1 MKFDTAA
8 IFLRANRFTLGKL
21 AAKRSN
27 QNKTSQSNHMAMS
40 PTKGINRTKHHP
52 EGLRV
57 AGRGTLPLLARCSDA
72 SPQPPR
78 NNVGLGL
85 TRIPRTCPRSFRKST
100 RLANRTQP
108 THCMVQNC
116 QGVDTKIQ
124 ARRLAVAAGRE
135 IGTEFPEI
143 FVCSSTLVTTLILAC
158 RLLNEE
164 ESY

>member
-27 QNKTSQSNHMAMS
+27 QNKTSQSYGHVFFHQRHQPHQTS
-40 PTKGINRTKHHP
+40 PGGI
-52 EGLRV
+52 
-57 AGRGTLPLLARCSDA
+57 AGSRSRYSPMLARCSDA